1 MCCALLAVLVVVV
14 VVVDIVRELVM
25 VGLCRWEGR
34 TPPLARVSTHEGAEE
49 TALTTDVV
57 AAGAGA
63 ACRREATV
71 RQVDDSGLNPARRD
85 TGIN

>member
-1 MCCALLAVLVVVV
+1 M
-14 VVVDIVRELVM
+14 
-25 VGLCRWEGR
+25 
-34 TPPLARVSTHEGAEE
+34 ARVSTHEGAEE
-49 TALTTDVV
+49 TALTTDDV
-57 AAGAGA
+57 AAGAGP

>member
-25 VGLCRWEGR
+25 VGLCWGGR

-49 TALTTDVV
+49 TALTTEDV

>member
-1 MCCALLAVLVVVV
+1 MCCALLAVLVVV

-25 VGLCRWEGR
+25 VGLCWEGR
-34 TPPLARVSTHEGAEE
+34 APPLARVSTHEGAEE
-49 TALTTDVV
+49 TALTTDDV

>member
-1 MCCALLAVLVVVV
+1 MCCALLAVLVVV

-25 VGLCRWEGR
+25 VGLCCWEGR

-63 ACRREATV
+63 CRREATV